1 MQTRVLVVTMA
12 LAAWAGGCTREALA
26 PAPGEGAPAATGS
39 PAHAALTRLID
50 EEWDWRLRESPVF
63 ATSVGDHRFDERL
76 STETTADEQ
85 RRGRE
90 SQQFLD
96 RLAGI
101 DRATLTPRG
110 LVDADMLRA
119 QLEDRVASV
128 RFREY
133 LVPINA
139 DSGFHSGFALMPQS
153 LRLADA
159 KDYDNYIARL
169 RAFPRYMDEHIAR
182 MREGLQ
188 AGITVPK
195 VALTGADT
203 SVLPLMPDDPTASPL
218 YRPFKALPATL
229 PAAERTRLEA
239 AGRSAIVEAVTPA
252 YARFKTFLAAEYIP
266 GARESIAASALPDG
280 TAYYEYLVK
289 RFTTLPLTAEQVH
302 QTGLA
307 EVAKIRAEME
317 QVMRKTG
324 FTGDF
329 AAFLQMLRTDP
340 RFYPKTGE
348 QLLKEG
354 AWIAKRMDAK
364 LPSLFGRL
372 PRQPYGVAPVPDYLA
387 PKYTGGRYNGNPP
400 DSTEPGYYWLN
411 TYALNTRPL
420 YNLEA
425 LTLHEAVPG
434 HHLQIALA
442 NETTDIPKFRKY
454 SYISAFGEG
463 WGLYSEW
470 LGIEAGFYTDP
481 YSDFG
486 RLTYAMWR
494 AARLVVDTGM
504 HVKGWTRQ
512 QSIDYLATNTALSLH
527 ECTTETDRYI
537 AWPGQAL
544 SYKIGEL
551 KIRELRARAEQAL
564 GTKFDRR
571 RFHDAVLANGSV
583 PLPVLEQQID
593 TFIKGESAR

>member
-1 MQTRVLVVTMA
+1 MRARAAVLVVVLTG
-12 LAAWAGGCTREALA
+12 AGIGCREVQ
-26 PAPGEGAPAATGS
+26 APGSGQAGRNTGTPAQNDLKTLLDA
-39 PAHAALTRLID
+39 
-50 EEWDWRLRESPVF
+50 EWEWRVRENPQF
-63 ATSVGDHRFDERL
+63 ATTVGDHRFDDQL
-76 STETTADEQ
+76 SKESIADETRRAADTQ
-85 RRGRE
+85 RYLDEAGKIDRAQLPGAEQITLDMFRAE
-90 SQQFLD
+90 LED
-96 RLAGI
+96 RLAGF
-101 DRATLTPRG
+101 
-110 LVDADMLRA
+110 
-119 QLEDRVASV
+119 

-133 LVPINA
+133 LLPINA
-139 DSGFHSGFALMPQS
+139 DSGFHSNFALMPQT
-153 LRLADA
+153 LRLESVR
-159 KDYDNYIARL
+159 DYDNYLARL
-169 RAFPRYMDEHIAR
+169 RAFPRFMDEHIVR
-182 MREGLQ
+182 MREGLK
-188 AGITVPK
+188 AGITVPQ

-203 SVLPLMPDDPTASPL
+203 AVGPLMPTDPTASPL
-218 YRPFKALPATL
+218 YAPFRSIPATF
-229 PAAERTRLEA
+229 PAADRTRLESSGRA
-239 AGRSAIVEAVTPA
+239 AVAEAVTPA
-252 YARFKTFLAAEYIP
+252 YAKFRSFLTSEYIP
-266 GARESIAASALPDG
+266 GARTTIAASALPDG
-280 TAYYEYLVK
+280 AAYYQQLVK
-289 RFTTLPLTAEQVH
+289 RFTTLPLTPEQVH
-302 QTGLA
+302 ATGLA
-307 EVAKIRAEME
+307 EVARIRAEME
-317 QVMRKTG
+317 GVMRSTG

-329 AAFLQMLRTDP
+329 AAFLTMLRTDP

-387 PKYTGGRYNGNPP
+387 PKYTAGRYNGNPP
-400 DSTEPGYYWLN
+400 DGTEPGYYWLN
-411 TYALNTRPL
+411 TYALETRPL

-442 NETTDIPKFRKY
+442 NEAGDVPKFRRY

-470 LGIEAGFYTDP
+470 LGLEAGFYTDP
-481 YSDFG
+481 YSNFG

-512 QSIDYLATNTALSLH
+512 QAIDYLSSNTALSLH

-537 AWPGQAL
+537 SWPGQAL

-551 KIRELRARAEQAL
+551 KIRELRTRAEQAL
-564 GTKFDRR
+564 GPKFDRR

-593 TFIKGESAR
+593 AFIKTESAR